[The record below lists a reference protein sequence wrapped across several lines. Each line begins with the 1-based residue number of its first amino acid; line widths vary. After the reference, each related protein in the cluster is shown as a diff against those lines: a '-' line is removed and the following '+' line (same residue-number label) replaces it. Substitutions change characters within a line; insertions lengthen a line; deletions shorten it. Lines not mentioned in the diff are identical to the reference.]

1 MRAVKVSAYQW
12 VWVVLGLVAC
22 APSGPPPQTPQAEPP
37 VEEVKVQ
44 TPKPAVTEDELSRLL
59 ATVLPPKAVLSAIP
73 ADVRADLDA
82 RVARLTAEQ
91 KRALLDP
98 DQPFA
103 YQRPLL
109 HLAAGGNAVGA
120 HTALFASAI
129 AADEMAETR
138 HESRQFDDFPGVV
151 LAVAKLAAQHVLVKR
166 AADVAPGR
174 ARPKEVLGEI
184 AAAADF
190 LGNDPIYLAAL
201 DALAKSHPDPE
212 WAYMRAGALARR
224 LDPAAA
230 RAALPS
236 NGAAD
241 VKLSRSAETLI
252 AAAEQA
258 TVVPKTLDEAVAV
271 ARALL
276 VLDRDEDAK
285 ATLAPYQGQ
294 VGSHLGLA
302 ATSLRVQAG
311 SGPCPE
317 LEGALGTGGL
327 CRLTWQRFLTPE
339 RLAAVKQAW
348 QSGGGRDAESTD
360 VWLGMSHV
368 VPMMYGLQQSPEQAL
383 DNLIAFRT
391 DALSA
396 QSVAP
401 HYDGVAQLASTLELG
416 LRASL
421 KPSDGSTP
429 QIPKAE
435 RGALIKGAERVLTK
449 SPEETWSQ
457 AAALGTIAVL
467 LPHEDSNAVLVGMSE
482 RIRPEWRITHAS
494 LLLWNL
500 LANGATREFVAHKG
514 LLGRAAETS
523 AEGSYARSRWVI
535 LWAEAEA
542 HLEPSDKTYRIVTE
556 LAERLNSEQV
566 PLDLRLRTALD
577 VAGLKARQG
586 DIQGAIEVLGPLVAN
601 TPRSAVTNR
610 LDQELL
616 IAASGYASVL
626 RALASEGEEQRTHIQ
641 ALAQLVDNVAQAAA
655 APPVLLMW
663 LVLWKG
669 ELDALVAKTTCAG
682 KLACEQRAAKLRGIG
697 TPQFEKV
704 VGTRMAAM
712 LRRGVLPIGGV
723 DLELRYRGGRLA
735 PHVDVDPA
743 FLLVHMPTL
752 DGKTAPA
759 AR

>member
-1 MRAVKVSAYQW
+1 MRAVKVSAYHW

-22 APSGPPPQTPQAEPP
+22 APSGPPPQTPTAERPASEP
-37 VEEVKVQ
+37 ATVQ
-44 TPKPAVTEDELSRLL
+44 TPKATVPQDELSRLL
-59 ATVLPPKAVLSAIP
+59 ATVLSPKAVLSALP
-73 ADVRADLDA
+73 ADVRAALDE

-98 DQPFA
+98 EQPFA

-129 AADEMAETR
+129 AADELAEAR
-138 HESRQFDDFPGVV
+138 HESRQFEDFPSIVRE
-151 LAVAKLAAQHVLVKR
+151 LAKLAAQHVLVKR
-166 AADVAPGR
+166 AADVAPGKTR
-174 ARPKEVLGEI
+174 AKEILGEI
-184 AAAADF
+184 AAAAEF
-190 LGNDPIYLAAL
+190 LGNEAIYLAAL

-212 WAYMRAGALARR
+212 WAFMRAGALARR

-236 NGAAD
+236 DATAD
-241 VKLSRSAETLI
+241 IKLSRSAETLI
-252 AAAEQA
+252 AAAERA
-258 TVVPKTLDEAVAV
+258 KVVPRTLDDAVAV

-276 VLDRDEDAK
+276 VLDRDTDART
-285 ATLAPYQGQ
+285 TLEPYQGET
-294 VGSHLGLA
+294 GSHLGLA
-302 ATSLRVQAG
+302 ATSLRAQAG

-317 LEGALGTGGL
+317 LQSPLGTGGL

-339 RLAAVKQAW
+339 RLATVNQAW
-348 QSGGGRDAESTD
+348 QSGGGRDPEGVD

-383 DNLIAFRT
+383 DNLKAFRE

-396 QSVAP
+396 QSIAP
-401 HYDGVAQLASTLELG
+401 HYAGVAQLASTLELG

-421 KPSDGSTP
+421 KPSDGATP

-435 RGALIKGAERVLTK
+435 RRALIKGAEQLIAK

-457 AAALGTIAVL
+457 AAALGTLAVL
-467 LPHEDSNAVLVGMSE
+467 LPHEDGNGVLVGMSE

-500 LANGATREFVAHKG
+500 LANGATQDFVAHKG
-514 LLGRAAETS
+514 LLGRAAQTS

-542 HLEPSDKTYRIVTE
+542 HLEPSDKTHRIVTD
-556 LAERLNSEQV
+556 LAERLNAADV

-586 DIQGAIEVLGPLVAN
+586 DLVGAIEVLAPLVAN

-616 IAASGYASVL
+616 IAASGYENVL
-626 RALASEGEEQRTHIQ
+626 RALTTDGEEQGKHIQ
-641 ALAQLVDNVAQAAA
+641 ALGQLADSVAQAAA

-669 ELDALVAKTTCAG
+669 ELDAQAAKATCAG
-682 KLACEQRAAKLRGIG
+682 KGGCEQRALKLRGIG
-697 TPQFEKV
+697 TQQLEKV
-704 VGTRMAAM
+704 VGARMATM

-735 PHVDVDPA
+735 PHVEVDPA

-752 DGKTAPA
+752 DNKPATA
-759 AR
+759 R